1 MMARKII
8 TDEELKLKRQARR
21 RLIGAIALTILV
33 AVLLPMLLDKE
44 PPASQQDIEL
54 QIPNKDKAAEFVPK
68 MVLPPLNSI
77 ASQPSS
83 APLIAP
89 LFDVKPAQPAMPAK
103 LETKPVIES
112 KPAATEAKPLVDFK
126 PKAATENFAAKPESK
141 PKAEANPVIKPAPKT
156 VSQSAEKSVSKLHSG
171 FVVQVGAFMNAD
183 TAKKLQEKLHKQG
196 YPSYTETAGD
206 KTRVRVG
213 DYASHDEAEKVRRK
227 LESQGT
233 QSNVVNLK

>member
-44 PPASQQDIEL
+44 PPPASQQDIEL

-89 LFDVKPAQPAMPAK
+89 LLDVKPAQPAMPAK

-126 PKAATENFAAKPESK
+126 PKAATENFAAKPE
-141 PKAEANPVIKPAPKT
+141 
-156 VSQSAEKSVSKLHSG
+156 
-171 FVVQVGAFMNAD
+171 
-183 TAKKLQEKLHKQG
+183 
-196 YPSYTETAGD
+196 
-206 KTRVRVG
+206 
-213 DYASHDEAEKVRRK
+213 
-227 LESQGT
+227 
-233 QSNVVNLK
+233 